1 MKGFS
6 WLCMSFIIL
15 TLSLVECLPNGS
27 HKELKPPKEPRKDHR
42 HRELH
47 EIEIINDNS
56 TVEFHANET
65 WLHFRTEA
73 VTMTFEECVQFR
85 YFVSGT
91 RTR

>member
-1 MKGFS
+1 MRGSS
-6 WLCMSFIIL
+6 WICVSFIIL

-27 HKELKPPKEPRKDHR
+27 HKGVTPKEPRKDHH

-47 EIEIINDNS
+47 EIETISYNS

-65 WLHFRTEA
+65 WLHYKTEA
-73 VTMTFEECVQFR
+73 VTMTFDECVQFR
-85 YFVSGT
+85 YFVTGT